1 MREAATIHT
10 RRRTDRASLSARR
23 LRSRLAHSSVAIPD
37 HRVRDG
43 DGAVVSVASVD
54 DADSPCIGFTD
65 DQCRRLFRQPI
76 LEHLAAANS
85 HCRRSDLYV
94 FSTDSDTNPDPLP
107 DADAAASDD
116 LVWFEHKPY
125 WSVMPVASGNCPG
138 NGDPNVAGVRDPD
151 ADVDMHLYGEP
162 CRDSDRDR
170 YGRERNLT

>member
-1 MREAATIHT
+1 MREANTIHQ
-10 RRRTDRASLSARR
+10 RRAVRAAQQSRR
-23 LRSRLAHSSVAIPD
+23 LRARLAHSPVAVSD

-65 DQCRRLFRQPI
+65 DQCRRLFCQPI

-94 FSTDSDTNPDPLP
+94 FSTDCDSEPDPLP
-107 DADAAASDD
+107 DADTAASDD
-116 LVWFEHKPY
+116 LVRFEQPY

-151 ADVDMHLYGEP
+151 AAVDMHLYGEHLV
-162 CRDSDRDR
+162 DSRDR
-170 YGRERNLT
+170 WGREKRLT

>member
-1 MREAATIHT
+1 MREANTIHQ
-10 RRRTDRASLSARR
+10 RRAVRAAQQSRR
-23 LRSRLAHSSVAIPD
+23 LRARLAHSPVAVSD

-65 DQCRRLFRQPI
+65 DQYRRLFRQPI

-116 LVWFEHKPY
+116 LVWFEQPY
-125 WSVMPVASGNCPG
+125 WASVRMAPTDDHRHGNT
-138 NGDPNVAGVRDPD
+138 DDAGLSD
-151 ADVDMHLYGEP
+151 ADPEFGMRVAREP
-162 CRDSDRDR
+162 DRDSDRDKW
-170 YGRERNLT
+170 GRERNLT